1 MAVDYTEDVVEPLG
15 NGLTAASG
23 SGSFTPESLKW
34 DCSIGGLDFL
44 FGTSKENPMRRETS
58 KFRRERIDTQRDPG
72 ENSLDSGLWVRSQAS
87 WHYGAGLSSAEPL
100 EIDAAEARF
109 RYFKSGGVNP
119 WTPGQLTLLNS
130 TESVLSDAGATQNVL
145 GINTGV
151 LHTSNA
157 VLKYIA
163 NDDTVTTI
171 TAGNSG
177 TLNSLTSSGQY
188 WIVCDDQ
195 GIYKGAEPSGAG
207 AKIYDKDGTVTSSVV
222 RWIKSRL
229 MYAENNKIFEITN
242 LAPSSATLPTVHFT
256 HEDPDWVWTDFSE
269 GPSAIYASGYSG
281 ELSAIYRI
289 TIEVTASTVTLGQ
302 PTVVVEMPRSE
313 QVISMYSYVGSFIVV
328 GTSSGCRVAAI
339 QSDASL
345 VIGPLLFE
353 DTVVDDAVAFEN
365 YVYVTVRDKGEVGA
379 NVQRAGLYRIDLGQV
394 IGTGSLTF
402 AHAADLTVPTG
413 ATGNATSVTTSNGLL
428 WFSVTGSGVYRQ
440 TSAFV
445 DSGWIQTGRIRLG
458 TMENKAWR
466 DLRIIGENNLSGT
479 IAAYASISGAGNPS
493 DWEPIITA
501 TNSNPDIQGKLSPA
515 APLPAPD
522 LHVALELKPN
532 AGKTASSVMIGYQL
546 RAVPSPRRNELVS
559 VPLMLFD
566 WETDRSGVKYGQVN
580 GAYFRFQGLK
590 NMELI
595 GNPIQ
600 FKDNTTG
607 EIFSAY
613 IEQIAYA
620 RNTPPSNGLNR
631 SGSGG
636 VCTVLLRTV

>member
-1 MAVDYTEDVVEPLG
+1 
-15 NGLTAASG
+15 
-23 SGSFTPESLKW
+23 
-34 DCSIGGLDFL
+34 
-44 FGTSKENPMRRETS
+44 
-58 KFRRERIDTQRDPG
+58 
-72 ENSLDSGLWVRSQAS
+72 
-87 WHYGAGLSSAEPL
+87 
-100 EIDAAEARF
+100 
-109 RYFKSGGVNP
+109 
-119 WTPGQLTLLNS
+119 
-130 TESVLSDAGATQNVL
+130 
-145 GINTGV
+145 
-151 LHTSNA
+151 
-157 VLKYIA
+157 
-163 NDDTVTTI
+163 
-171 TAGNSG
+171 
-177 TLNSLTSSGQY
+177 
-188 WIVCDDQ
+188 
-195 GIYKGAEPSGAG
+195 
-207 AKIYDKDGTVTSSVV
+207 
-222 RWIKSRL
+222 
-229 MYAENNKIFEITN
+229 
-242 LAPSSATLPTVHFT
+242 
-256 HEDPDWVWTDFSE
+256 
-269 GPSAIYASGYSG
+269 
-281 ELSAIYRI
+281 
-289 TIEVTASTVTLGQ
+289 
-302 PTVVVEMPRSE
+302 
-313 QVISMYSYVGSFIVV
+313 MYSYVGSFIVV

-339 QSDASL
+339 QSDGSL

-379 NVQRAGLYRIDLGQV
+379 NVQRAGLYRIDLGQI
-394 IGTGSLTF
+394 IGTGGLTF

-440 TSAFV
+440 T
-445 DSGWIQTGRIRLG
+445 
-458 TMENKAWR
+458 
-466 DLRIIGENNLSGT
+466 
-479 IAAYASISGAGNPS
+479 S

-613 IEQIAYA
+613 IEQVAYA